1 MDDVSTV
8 NAIDAFQISIAK
20 NDDQTAF
27 ALWSQK
33 CFQPKRATIWV
44 EVGCAR
50 LLSLYLSIRW
60 RMSATHTLTWNMA
73 ESFANNF
80 VIEIVIDKRKNCAT
94 PSELESSYSI
104 TSSA

>member
-1 MDDVSTV
+1 MTKRRLPCGHK
-8 NAIDAFQISIAK
+8 NAFSPNVQLFGRRLDAH
-20 NDDQTAF
+20 DY
-27 ALWSQK
+27 
-33 CFQPKRATIWV
+33 
-44 EVGCAR
+44 
-50 LLSLYLSIRW
+50 SLYICQFVGECRQLI
-60 RMSATHTLTWNMA
+60 HLLTWNMA